1 MAGIA
6 DVVVTEDSD
15 LTLFGCER
23 ILFKLVDSGDCVLY
37 ERAAL
42 GRVFGLQADHFS
54 FDKFRYMCITAGCD
68 YLDSL
73 PGIGLGKAKNF
84 WAKVTNPD
92 LRNVLRKIPAYLK
105 MPQVSVSQ
113 DYVEKFIRAN
123 NTFLYQLV
131 FDPVSRTERPVTPYP
146 STMTEEVSSLTY
158 CGSYSAPALAL
169 QMALGN
175 VNIFT
180 KATVDTFDPD
190 LSHLDSSSSGD
201 PAKYGARADHRSMWD
216 TDFLEKG
223 PVRKSGDPEKS
234 KLGFAFQMSSS
245 QVDKMS
251 TVSTA
256 SAVARPRPVS
266 KGVEKRK
273 AEVSE
278 DKVEEML
285 LADDN
290 EEESPPKKKLKGADL
305 EKMKKIVGLEH
316 KDKKNIV
323 VSKYFSRPASTD
335 RDQVKK
341 LASENI
347 VPRGRR
353 TSTGDGGAWFREI
366 EKPTSAEGKFIYRP
380 DKDNSDGEGKNVL
393 QEISN
398 SPDKETENRERL
410 QRRNPFAKS
419 LNDAK
424 ESVDLSGSLKEE
436 SPGNDSSLTIPSSQL
451 SLYSIDGESLTFS
464 SQSLDPIADSPPVDP
479 DTPSSSP
486 ASSSQASA
494 APPTSCLRVGLSKFK
509 RSSAQSPPPP
519 VRPQS
524 SSSQMSQSR
533 PTQKTLGLSRSSAKA
548 AAGDAKKQPSIV
560 AMFARSCPQRANI
573 GK

>member
-37 ERAAL
+37 EREAL

-190 LSHLDSSSSGD
+190 ISHLDSSTSVD
-201 PAKYGARADHRSMWD
+201 PSKYGARAAHRSMWD

-223 PVRKSGDPEKS
+223 PVRKSDPEKS

-380 DKDNSDGEGKNVL
+380 DKDYSDGEGKNVL

-398 SPDKETENRERL
+398 SPDKEIENRERL

-436 SPGNDSSLTIPSSQL
+436 SPGNESSLTIPSSQL
-451 SLYSIDGESLTFS
+451 S
-464 SQSLDPIADSPPVDP
+464 
-479 DTPSSSP
+479 
-486 ASSSQASA
+486 
-494 APPTSCLRVGLSKFK
+494 
-509 RSSAQSPPPP
+509 
-519 VRPQS
+519 
-524 SSSQMSQSR
+524 
-533 PTQKTLGLSRSSAKA
+533 
-548 AAGDAKKQPSIV
+548 
-560 AMFARSCPQRANI
+560 
-573 GK
+573 

>member
-68 YLDSL
+68 YLHSL

-190 LSHLDSSSSGD
+190 LSHLDSSTSVD
-201 PAKYGARADHRSMWD
+201 PSKYGARAAHRSMWD

-223 PVRKSGDPEKS
+223 PVRKSDPEKS

-380 DKDNSDGEGKNVL
+380 DKDYSDGEGKNVL

-398 SPDKETENRERL
+398 SPDKEIENRERL

-436 SPGNDSSLTIPSSQL
+436 SPGNESSLTIPSSQL

-486 ASSSQASA
+486 VTSSQASA

-524 SSSQMSQSR
+524 SSSQSR

>member
-201 PAKYGARADHRSMWD
+201 PAKYGARAAHRSMWD

-223 PVRKSGDPEKS
+223 PVRKSDPEKS

-380 DKDNSDGEGKNVL
+380 DKDYSDGEGKNVL

-419 LNDAK
+419 LSVAK

-486 ASSSQASA
+486 VTSSQASA

-524 SSSQMSQSR
+524 SSSQSR
-533 PTQKTLGLSRSSAKA
+533 PTQKTLGLSRSSAKT
-548 AAGDAKKQPSIV
+548 AAGGAKKQPSIV

>member
-190 LSHLDSSSSGD
+190 LSHLDSSTSVD
-201 PAKYGARADHRSMWD
+201 PSKYGARAAHRSMWD

-223 PVRKSGDPEKS
+223 PVRKSDPEKS

-245 QVDKMS
+245 QVDRMS
-251 TVSTA
+251 TVSTSSA
-256 SAVARPRPVS
+256 VTAVARPRPVS

-290 EEESPPKKKLKGADL
+290 EEESPPKKKFKGADL
-305 EKMKKIVGLEH
+305 ETMKKIVGLAH

-323 VSKYFSRPASTD
+323 VSKYFSRPAATD
-335 RDQVKK
+335 VVKK
-341 LASENI
+341 VTSENI

-380 DKDNSDGEGKNVL
+380 DKDYSDGEGKNVL

-436 SPGNDSSLTIPSSQL
+436 SPGNESSLTIPSSQL

-486 ASSSQASA
+486 VTSSQASA

>member
-37 ERAAL
+37 EREAL

-146 STMTEEVSSLTY
+146 SNMTEEVSSLTY

-190 LSHLDSSSSGD
+190 LSHLDSSTSVD
-201 PAKYGARADHRSMWD
+201 PAKYGARADHRSMWN

-223 PVRKSGDPEKS
+223 PVRKSDPEKS

-380 DKDNSDGEGKNVL
+380 DKDYSDGEGKNVL

-419 LNDAK
+419 LNVAK

-464 SQSLDPIADSPPVDP
+464 SQSLDPIADSPSVDP

-486 ASSSQASA
+486 VTSSQASA

-524 SSSQMSQSR
+524 SSSQSR

>member
-105 MPQVSVSQ
+105 MPQVYVSQ

-190 LSHLDSSSSGD
+190 LSHLDSSTSVD
-201 PAKYGARADHRSMWD
+201 PSKYGARAAHRSMWD

-223 PVRKSGDPEKS
+223 PVRKSDPEKS

-380 DKDNSDGEGKNVL
+380 DKDYSDGEGKNVL

-419 LNDAK
+419 LNVAK

-486 ASSSQASA
+486 VTSSQASA

-524 SSSQMSQSR
+524 SSSQSR

>member
-37 ERAAL
+37 EREAL

-68 YLDSL
+68 YLGSL

-92 LRNVLRKIPAYLK
+92 LRNVLRKIPTYLK
-105 MPQVSVSQ
+105 MPQVYVSQ

-190 LSHLDSSSSGD
+190 LSHLDSSTSVD
-201 PAKYGARADHRSMWD
+201 PSKYGARAAHRSMWD

-223 PVRKSGDPEKS
+223 PVRKSDPEKS

-316 KDKKNIV
+316 NDKKNIV

-380 DKDNSDGEGKNVL
+380 DKDYSDGEGKNVL

-398 SPDKETENRERL
+398 SPDKEIENRERL

-436 SPGNDSSLTIPSSQL
+436 SPGNESSLTIPSSQL
-451 SLYSIDGESLTFS
+451 SLNSIDGESLTFS

>member
-1 MAGIA
+1 MTGIA

-68 YLDSL
+68 YLGSL

-105 MPQVSVSQ
+105 MPQVYVSQ

-201 PAKYGARADHRSMWD
+201 PAKYGARAAHRSMWD

-223 PVRKSGDPEKS
+223 PVRKSDPEKS

-251 TVSTA
+251 TVSTS

-380 DKDNSDGEGKNVL
+380 DKDYSDGEGKNVL

-398 SPDKETENRERL
+398 SPDKEIENRERL

>member
-105 MPQVSVSQ
+105 MPQVYVSQ

-190 LSHLDSSSSGD
+190 LSHLDSSTSVD
-201 PAKYGARADHRSMWD
+201 PSKYGARAAHRSMWD

-223 PVRKSGDPEKS
+223 PVRKSDPEKS

-323 VSKYFSRPASTD
+323 VSKYLSRPASTD

-380 DKDNSDGEGKNVL
+380 DKDYSDGEGKNVL

-398 SPDKETENRERL
+398 SPDKEIENRERL

-436 SPGNDSSLTIPSSQL
+436 SPGNESSLTIPSSQL

-486 ASSSQASA
+486 VTSSQASA

-524 SSSQMSQSR
+524 SSSQSR

>member
-190 LSHLDSSSSGD
+190 ISHLDSSTSVD
-201 PAKYGARADHRSMWD
+201 PSKYGARAAHRSMWD

-223 PVRKSGDPEKS
+223 PVRKSDPEKS

-285 LADDN
+285 FADDN

-380 DKDNSDGEGKNVL
+380 DKDYSDGEGKNVL

-398 SPDKETENRERL
+398 SPDKEIENRERL

-419 LNDAK
+419 LSVAK
-424 ESVDLSGSLKEE
+424 ESVDLSGNLKEE
-436 SPGNDSSLTIPSSQL
+436 SHGNESSLTIPSSQL

-486 ASSSQASA
+486 VTSSQASA

-524 SSSQMSQSR
+524 SSSQSR

>member
-37 ERAAL
+37 EREAL

-92 LRNVLRKIPAYLK
+92 LRNVLRKIPTYLK
-105 MPQVSVSQ
+105 MPQVYVSQ

-190 LSHLDSSSSGD
+190 LSHLDSSTSVD
-201 PAKYGARADHRSMWD
+201 PSKYGARAAHRSMWD

-223 PVRKSGDPEKS
+223 PVRKSDPEKS

-419 LNDAK
+419 LNVAK

-436 SPGNDSSLTIPSSQL
+436 SPGNESSLTIPSSQL

-464 SQSLDPIADSPPVDP
+464 SQSLDPIADSPPVEP

-486 ASSSQASA
+486 VTSSQASA

-548 AAGDAKKQPSIV
+548 AAGDAKKQLSIV

>member
-37 ERAAL
+37 EREAL

-123 NTFLYQLV
+123 NPFLYQLV

-190 LSHLDSSSSGD
+190 LSHLDSSSSVD
-201 PAKYGARADHRSMWD
+201 PSKYGARAAHRSMWD

-380 DKDNSDGEGKNVL
+380 DKDYSDGEGKNVL

-398 SPDKETENRERL
+398 SPDKEIENRDRERL

-419 LNDAK
+419 LNVAR

-436 SPGNDSSLTIPSSQL
+436 SPGNESSLTIPSSQL

-486 ASSSQASA
+486 VTSSQASA

-524 SSSQMSQSR
+524 SSSQSR

>member
-37 ERAAL
+37 EREAL

-201 PAKYGARADHRSMWD
+201 PAKYGARAAHRSMWD

-223 PVRKSGDPEKS
+223 PVRKSDPEKS

-353 TSTGDGGAWFREI
+353 TSTGEGGAWFREI

-380 DKDNSDGEGKNVL
+380 DKDYSDGEGKNVL

-398 SPDKETENRERL
+398 SPDKEIENRERL

-486 ASSSQASA
+486 VTSSQASA

-524 SSSQMSQSR
+524 SSSQSR